1 MRIFRTH
8 YRPGS
13 QPVSKSGRLGEAWR
27 HRCFGELLNLVKKV
41 KQSLITLIYAALKK
55 AKQRSVTIKRVASDR
70 TACKLV
76 EFFSAARLT
85 VCGDLEIV
93 LDLDTRISESS
104 V

>member
-1 MRIFRTH
+1 M
-8 YRPGS
+8 
-13 QPVSKSGRLGEAWR
+13 
-27 HRCFGELLNLVKKV
+27 
-41 KQSLITLIYAALKK
+41 IYAALKK